1 MAPTV
6 IYGPDGAEL
15 ASAKLAFETLVSQ
28 RIPIAAFR
36 ASHRQPVVHSEL
48 FLPVYEQYRSQ
59 YGPNLFGAYQPTD
72 PFDAGRYLQDKA
84 RWPKP

>member
-1 MAPTV
+1 MNKTILSVLP
-6 IYGPDGAEL
+6 
-15 ASAKLAFETLVSQ
+15 
-28 RIPIAAFR
+28 FR